1 MIEEIVADKGYH
13 AAETLELARGLGFRT
28 YIPEPQ
34 KVHASRWTDKP
45 VAQQQAVYANRQRVR
60 RAKSRKLQ
68 RLRSE
73 RCERTFAHVCDSGGT
88 RRSWLRGLA
97 NVSKRYLLAAAA
109 HNLGRILFKLLGVG
123 KPKSLQGERLLAALA
138 QLRRAWRWAC
148 LTILSALAAAYR
160 LVPTYNT
167 AVK

>member
-1 MIEEIVADKGYH
+1 
-13 AAETLELARGLGFRT
+13 
-28 YIPEPQ
+28 
-34 KVHASRWTDKP
+34 
-45 VAQQQAVYANRQRVR
+45 VR

-123 KPKSLQGERLLAALA
+123 KPKSLQGERLFAALV
-138 QLRRAWRWAC
+138 QLRSAWRWAC
-148 LTILSALAAAYR
+148 LMILSALAAAYR
-160 LVPTYNT
+160 LLPRYNT
-167 AVK
+167 AVN

>member
-1 MIEEIVADKGYH
+1 VADKGYH

-60 RAKSRKLQ
+60 RAKSRKLG

-97 NVSKRYLLAAAA
+97 NVSKRYLLAAAS

-123 KPKSLQGERLLAALA
+123 KPKSLQSERLLAALA
-138 QLRRAWRWAC
+138 QLRRLWRWAC
-148 LTILSALAAAYR
+148 LMILSALAAAYR
-160 LVPTYNT
+160 LAPSYNT
-167 AVK
+167 AVT